1 MAMGGTVADVINTV
15 LPTDCRICGS
25 AMVEWGR
32 VRVCEACV
40 ARVQEQQ
47 AGQDVLC
54 TRCGDAMGMESA
66 RFATAMGI
74 AECTMCR
81 MAPPEFERAVA
92 FANYDNEMR
101 EMLHLLKF
109 GGMRNVAQYV
119 LGERM
124 ASAARRLRGATSEE
138 LVVVPVPLFAGRERE
153 RGYNQAGLLAEAM
166 VQRLKKLERGWKLK
180 VREDVLLR
188 VKDTRALYRLNP
200 SQRRR
205 DLAGA
210 FKIAKGVDLAGR
222 EVLLVD
228 DIMTTGATARA
239 CARALLAAGAARVWV
254 VTAAKAQPIGVTST
268 GRTSVTAQGGVA
280 MWTAPVAGKSVGDKP
295 LEPDIGRRRT
305 FT

>member
-1 MAMGGTVADVINTV
+1 MGGTFAEAVADVTNTV
-15 LPTDCRICGS
+15 LPTDCRICGL
-25 AMVEWGR
+25 AMAGLGR

-40 ARVQEQQ
+40 ARVEEQR
-47 AGQDVLC
+47 AGHDVLC

-66 RFATAMGI
+66 RFAAAMGVS
-74 AECTMCR
+74 ECTMCR

-109 GGMRNVAQYV
+109 GGMRNVAEYV

-124 ASAARRLRGATSEE
+124 ASAARRLRRVAAEE
-138 LVVVPVPLFAGRERE
+138 LVVIPVPLFAGRERE
-153 RGYNQAGLLAEAM
+153 RGYNQAGLLATAM
-166 VQRLKKLERGWKLK
+166 VKRLKKVERGWALGIQ
-180 VREDVLLR
+180 EDVLLR
-188 VKDTRALYRLNP
+188 VKDTRAMYRLNP

-210 FKIAKGVDLAGR
+210 FKVAKGVRLEGR

-239 CARALLAAGAARVWV
+239 CARALLAAGAAKVWV
-254 VTAAKAQPIGVTST
+254 VTAAKAQPAGVA
-268 GRTSVTAQGGVA
+268 SVAVAAQSGVA
-280 MWTAPVAGKSVGDKP
+280 MWTAHLAGKA
-295 LEPDIGRRRT
+295 LEPDVGKRQS